1 METKQDIK
9 EIKKV
14 EEKPQ
19 QINLKDMDKLNLESL
34 AFRIGEQIKNL
45 QRQYN
50 EVYTELLKR
59 QQGGK

>member
-1 METKQDIK
+1 METRKDIK